1 MKIKKVE
8 INGFKSFM
16 DHTVLEFDDAVTAIV
31 GPNGCGK
38 SNVVDAIRWVM
49 GEQASSRLRGK
60 TMSDVIFNGS
70 EKYGPS
76 GMAEVIIT
84 FANDGKNVP
93 AQYASYHEIAVSRR
107 LFRSGES
114 EYMINKVPTRL
125 LDVVELFLGT
135 GVGTRTYSIIEQGMV
150 SDIIT
155 FRPEERRLFIEE
167 AAGITRYRARKRMAL
182 RKMEATR
189 VNLQRID
196 DIIGEISRQLS
207 AVQRQAK
214 RAEKFK
220 KLRDEARSIERR
232 SIERRYFTLCSDLLA
247 MEAEAVRLADEEAA
261 LSARLST
268 VDAGIE
274 TERADLLDEERDLSA
289 AQERLYR
296 VETALREKEAA
307 LALGRREIEGLERR
321 NAEHAAKVEAF
332 GRRIAQGRDE
342 EAQEE
347 ERRAGIAQMLDVHR
361 ALKAEH
367 EQALAGSR
375 AESASLLRESD
386 DAKAAIVEALTQAA
400 HHRNHLMHLSERES
414 ETRARL
420 ARSRTEI
427 ETLSR
432 ARAETTARRD
442 AVRKKLDQSRQLV
455 LDLGAQEEALRQS
468 LTELRAEHMAAEA
481 KGIAV
486 KEELAHKRSRLLSL
500 SELQE
505 RYEGFQ
511 KGVRSVMARKVEA
524 EKEGREAGVYGL
536 VADIIE
542 TTPDYETAVEAVLGE
557 RLQYVIVKSQEEGV
571 AAIDWLKNSAE
582 GRSTFIP
589 MSLKQYASGGS
600 FPTGTGIIG
609 SAKGLVTYD
618 PSYEAVV
625 DYLLGDA
632 VLVDSLSNALV
643 IWSTNGYRKTLVTLD
658 GEVIGPE
665 GAVTGGRGADQEAGF
680 LARKREI
687 RELQVVTR
695 ELETESRM
703 VAEQQRRLRTHIAQ
717 VEAGLENL
725 RNDAHTAEI
734 GAVGIEKELHRED
747 EELGRNNERARLA
760 AFDAEQAEA
769 VIAEVAGE
777 TEKSRAELSRLE
789 QEKDSR
795 ERRIQEINSALNAA
809 RERER
814 GREEDLAAAKVR
826 EAGDEERLRSIAAV
840 IERIVREVK
849 GMQDEVAAL
858 LETISGDTRALSA
871 HKESC
876 ASLDAEIRALVGELA
891 GLREDL
897 GDRRGRYDARAA
909 GVRAAEENLKSL
921 RESLEAARGRRAAL
935 TLKRREA
942 DLSRQHL
949 LESTRDRIDVDLTA
963 TPFDPENAPPPL
975 SDEEEERLSQ
985 IKTQLDEMGEINLL
999 AIREFEELSSRKEF
1013 LETHRADLEK
1023 SLEALQRAIQKI
1035 NRTSR
1040 ERFMEAFAVI
1050 DAKFKEV
1057 FPRLFH
1063 GGRAGLRLMD
1073 ETDILESGVD
1083 IIAQPPGKKLQS
1095 IDLLSGGEKALTAIS
1110 LIFSIFLTKPSPFC
1124 LMDEVDAPLDDAN
1137 IGRFLSMLGELAAGS
1152 QFIVITHN
1160 KRTMEVAR
1168 KLYGVT
1174 MEEPGV
1180 SKLISV
1186 KVNREE
1192 AAA

>member
-1 MKIKKVE
+1 MKVKKVE

-16 DHTVLEFDDAVTAIV
+16 DHTSLEFDDAVTAIV

-38 SNVVDAIRWVM
+38 SNVADAIKWVM

-60 TMSDVIFNGS
+60 SMADVIFNGS

-150 SDIIT
+150 SDIIS

-182 RKMEATR
+182 RKMDATR
-189 VNLQRID
+189 SNLQRIE
-196 DIIGEISRQLS
+196 DIIGEISRQLN
-207 AVQRQAK
+207 AVQRQAR

-232 SIERRYFTLCSDLLA
+232 SIERRYFTLCTDLLA
-247 MEAEAVRLADEEAA
+247 MEGESVRLSDEDAA
-261 LSARLST
+261 LSARLAS

-274 TERADLLDEERDLSA
+274 AGRAGLLDEERNLAA
-289 AQERLYR
+289 AQEQLYR
-296 VETALREKEAA
+296 TETALREKEASLS
-307 LALGRREIEGLERR
+307 LARREIEGLDRR
-321 NAEHAAKVEAF
+321 NSEHAAKVEAL
-332 GRRIAQGRDE
+332 GRRIAQGKAE

-347 ERRAGIAQMLDVHR
+347 ERRTGIAQMLDVHR

-367 EQALAGSR
+367 EQALAQSR
-375 AESASLLRESD
+375 AECASFLREAD
-386 DAKAAIVEALTQAA
+386 EAKAAIVEALTQAA
-400 HHRNHLMHLSERES
+400 HHRNHLMHLSERDA

-420 ARSRTEI
+420 ARCRAEIDSLERARTE
-427 ETLSR
+427 T
-432 ARAETTARRD
+432 AARRD
-442 AVRKKLDQSRQLV
+442 AIRKKLDQSRQLV
-455 LDLGAQEEALRQS
+455 LDLGAQEDALRQT
-468 LTELRAEHMAAEA
+468 LTELRAEHMSAEA

-524 EKEGREAGVYGL
+524 EKEGRDAGVYGL

-643 IWSTNGYRKTLVTLD
+643 IWSANGYRKTLVTLD

-665 GAVTGGRGADQEAGF
+665 GTVTGGRGADQEAGF

-687 RELQVVTR
+687 RELQAATR

-703 VAEQQRRLRTHIAQ
+703 VAEQQRRLRSHIAQ
-717 VEAGLENL
+717 VETGLENL

-734 GAVGIEKELHRED
+734 GAVGVEKELHREE
-747 EELGRNNERARLA
+747 EELGRMDERRRLA

-769 VIAEVAGE
+769 VLREVAGE
-777 TEKSRAELSRLE
+777 IERSRAELSRLDA
-789 QEKDSR
+789 EKDSQ
-795 ERRIQEINSALNAA
+795 ERRIQEITSALNAA

-814 GREEDLAAAKVR
+814 ACEEELAAEKVR

-840 IERIVREVK
+840 VERIGREVK
-849 GMQDEVAAL
+849 GMQDEVSAL
-858 LETISGDTRALSA
+858 FETISGDTRLLSG
-871 HKESC
+871 HKDTC
-876 ASLDAEIRALVGELA
+876 ASLDAEIRVIVGDLA
-891 GLREDL
+891 GVKDDL

-909 GVRAAEENLKSL
+909 GVRAAEDDLRTV
-921 RESLEAARGRRAAL
+921 RESLDAVRGRIGAL
-935 TLKRREA
+935 TLRRSEA
-942 DLSRQHL
+942 DLSRRHL
-949 LESTRDRIDVDLTA
+949 LESTRDRIDVDLA
-963 TPFDPENAPPPL
+963 VAAFDPGNAPPPL

-985 IKTQLDEMGEINLL
+985 IKAQLDEMGEINLL
-999 AIREFEELSSRKEF
+999 AIREFEDLTSRKEF

-1023 SLEALQRAIQKI
+1023 SLDALQRAIQKI

-1040 ERFMEAFAVI
+1040 ERFMETFTVI

-1073 ETDILESGVD
+1073 ETDVLESGVD
-1083 IIAQPPGKKLQS
+1083 ITAQPPGKKLQS

-1110 LIFSIFLTKPSPFC
+1110 LIFSIFLIKPSPFC

-1137 IGRFLSMLGELAAGS
+1137 IGRFLSMLSELAAGS

-1186 KVNREE
+1186 RVSRE